1 MQPRMNIAQLTPE
14 LYRAVVALDS
24 AVKKSGL
31 DNRVLHLVKLR
42 ASQINGC
49 AFCVNLHVKE
59 ALDDGLNAQMLH
71 LVAVWRESP
80 FFDSRDRAALEWTE
94 SVTLAA
100 QSGIPDHVF
109 EMARGAFSETEIAQL
124 TIAIGT
130 INIWNRIAVSSR
142 LPHPVGEESEAR
154 DVKGAIRSASI

>member
-1 MQPRMNIAQLTPE
+1 MHPRLNIAALAPE
-14 LYRAVVALDS
+14 LYQAVRTLDGAVA
-24 AVKKSGL
+24 KSGL
-31 DNRVLHLVKLR
+31 DKRTLHLVKLR

-49 AFCVNLHVKE
+49 AYCVDLHVKD
-59 ALDDGLNAQMLH
+59 ALADGMDAQLLH

-80 FFDSRDRAALEWTE
+80 FFDARDRAILEWTE

-100 QSGIPDHVF
+100 ETGIPDAAF
-109 EMARGAFSETEIAQL
+109 ETVRAIFSETDIAKL

-142 LPHPVGEESEAR
+142 MQHPVGTEKNA
-154 DVKGAIRSASI
+154 VAP

>member
-1 MQPRMNIAQLTPE
+1 MTARLNIAKLAPD
-14 LYRAVVALDS
+14 LYRAVAALDA
-24 AVKKSGL
+24 AVTNAGL
-31 DNRVLHLVKLR
+31 DARLLHLLKLR

-49 AFCVNLHVKE
+49 AYCVDLHVKE
-59 ALDDGLNAQMLH
+59 ALADGIDARTLH

-80 FFDSRDRAALEWTE
+80 LFDARDRAVLDWTE

-100 QSGIPDHVF
+100 ETGIPDAAYDVVRS
-109 EMARGAFSETEIAQL
+109 EFSDSEIAAL

-142 LPHPVGEESEAR
+142 MQHPV
-154 DVKGAIRSASI
+154 